1 MGVKLILL
9 AKEINLLFNHFPH
22 VQVPKPFVAARALSS
37 KVNGIVAAPK
47 LAAFQKQQQQVVAS
61 VGLDIQCADG
71 RRGGKLK
78 TRKSAAKRFKV
89 TGSGRVV
96 VRHAGKNHFQE
107 KKSSKRRAKLSMMHL
122 APEAHTANI
131 KGCLPYAKLQ

>member
-1 MGVKLILL
+1 M
-9 AKEINLLFNHFPH
+9 
-22 VQVPKPFVAARALSS
+22 PKPFGAARPLSS

-47 LAAFQKQQQQVVAS
+47 LVNFQKQQAVAA
-61 VGLDIQCADG
+61 VGLVIECADG

-107 KKSSKRRAKLSMMHL
+107 KKSSKRRTKLSMMHL